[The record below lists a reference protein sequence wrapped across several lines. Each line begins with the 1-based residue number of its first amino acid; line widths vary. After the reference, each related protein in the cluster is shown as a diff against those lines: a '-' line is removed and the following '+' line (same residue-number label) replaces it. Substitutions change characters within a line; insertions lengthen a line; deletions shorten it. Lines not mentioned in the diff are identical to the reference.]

1 MRKTNVLG
9 LGLLVAFSL
18 CWISCSSPAS
28 SGNPGATLNSAS
40 TGAASGQAGSS
51 QTGVSTGKV
60 VILLKDAPIDEAK
73 NVWVTVSQIK
83 IHKADPD
90 SFIVIADTEQEFDL
104 LELKNN
110 PAPIASATLE
120 AGAYNQ
126 IRMPVVSGKIVFEK
140 EGVDVDYPLEV
151 PSDEIKIP
159 IQLEVVAGGTT
170 EILLDF
176 DAEKSIKI
184 TQKGKKDVYL
194 LRPVIIVEKIG
205 NS

>member
-1 MRKTNVLG
+1 
-9 LGLLVAFSL
+9 
-18 CWISCSSPAS
+18 
-28 SGNPGATLNSAS
+28 
-40 TGAASGQAGSS
+40 
-51 QTGVSTGKV
+51 
-60 VILLKDAPIDEAK
+60 
-73 NVWVTVSQIK
+73 VTVSQVK

-110 PAPIASATLE
+110 PAPIASVTLE

-140 EGVDVDYPLEV
+140 DGVDVEYPLEV

-159 IQLEVVAGGTT
+159 IQLEVAAGGTV

-176 DAEKSIKI
+176 NAEKSIKI
-184 TQKGKKDVYL
+184 TQKGKKDVYW
-194 LRPVIIVEKIG
+194 LRPVIIVEKIAA
-205 NS
+205 S